1 MQKPYSCFFP
11 GQNVAQRD
19 TGQYKMFKA
28 DFFREQ
34 IVASGVIRQICFL
47 QQKPPDAL
55 IAGCVRAKSYSQT
68 CCLRKLAIDRRCDI
82 NNQCDINN
90 RYDIRTLF
98 VIRNIISYWLDWCL
112 AFFQNKYDSI
122 SCWKN
127 YIMKQIYLFE
137 RIFLFFVSLQCMLVP
152 IDISSRF

>member
-1 MQKPYSCFFP
+1 
-11 GQNVAQRD
+11 
-19 TGQYKMFKA
+19 MFKA

-47 QQKPPDAL
+47 QQKPPDVP

-98 VIRNIISYWLDWCL
+98 VIRNIISY
-112 AFFQNKYDSI
+112 
-122 SCWKN
+122 
-127 YIMKQIYLFE
+127 
-137 RIFLFFVSLQCMLVP
+137 
-152 IDISSRF
+152 